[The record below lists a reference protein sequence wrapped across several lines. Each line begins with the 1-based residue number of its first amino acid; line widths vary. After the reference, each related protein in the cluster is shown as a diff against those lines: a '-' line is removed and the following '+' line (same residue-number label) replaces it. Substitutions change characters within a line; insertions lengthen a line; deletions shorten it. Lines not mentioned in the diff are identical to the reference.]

1 MVDRCPVVGNIA
13 GAQETHAH
21 QAASPSPDA
30 RAAVLEMTPA
40 AYQRSLIEAD
50 CARAGLWLP
59 HPESVQIPGTP
70 LPVDVEK
77 ED

>member
-1 MVDRCPVVGNIA
+1 MPTKPPARVRM
-13 GAQETHAH
+13 ETRVPPALRDAAH
-21 QAASPSPDA
+21 A